1 MNRVEQ
7 TESIPGT
14 TRSPFVVL
22 LVAVAVSMG
31 GNMLTRVAVP
41 WFVLQT
47 TGEPGRVGIAVFFM
61 TLPTVIAGAFGGA
74 LIDRLGFR
82 RTSILA
88 DLASGATIVL
98 IPLLYLTVG
107 LEFWTL
113 LVLVFATAL
122 LDAPGETARFAL
134 LPEVAEPAGISLDR
148 ATSLYDGTV
157 RTARMFGG
165 ASAGILAGLVGA
177 ANALYVNA
185 ATFAV
190 SATLVSLAVP
200 VALRAAA
207 STASSSYWSEI
218 REGLTFLWQHRLVRA
233 LVLLTMLTNMLDY
246 ADFAVIL
253 PVYAD
258 TILDGA
264 FDLGLILG
272 VFGAGAI
279 LGNIAYAALAARLP
293 RQATLVVSFL
303 IVGGPRFLVL
313 AAAPPRTVILAT
325 LFASGIFAGALNP
338 ILQAVLLECV
348 PPRMRGRVIGTVKA
362 GAWALIPLGPLAA
375 GYIIDLA
382 GVRPTLVLIAV
393 LYTGAIL
400 FAFLRGHLRELDR
413 PSDQGHFP

>member
-1 MNRVEQ
+1 VTETDARVAPV
-7 TESIPGT
+7 SRAPLL
-14 TRSPFVVL
+14 VL
-22 LVAVAVSMG
+22 LAAVAVSMG

-47 TGEPGRVGIAVFFM
+47 TGDPGRVGIAVFFM

-74 LIDRLGFR
+74 LIDRLGLR
-82 RTSILA
+82 RTSIIA
-88 DLASGATIVL
+88 DVASGATIVL

-134 LPEVAEPAGISLDR
+134 LPDVAESAGVALDR
-148 ATSLYDGTV
+148 VTSVYDGVV
-157 RTARMFGG
+157 RSARMVGG

-190 SATLVSLAVP
+190 SAVLVSLAVP
-200 VALRAAA
+200 VAVRSVAPEAA
-207 STASSSYWSEI
+207 TSYWGEI
-218 REGLTFLWQHRLVRA
+218 RDGFAFLWNHRLVRA

-264 FDLGLILG
+264 FDLGLIFG
-272 VFGAGAI
+272 VFGAGAL
-279 LGNIAYAALAARLP
+279 LGNVLYASLAGRLP
-293 RQATLVVSFL
+293 RQATLVVAFL
-303 IVGGPRFLVL
+303 VVAGPRFLVL
-313 AAAPPRTVILAT
+313 AAAPPRLVILAT
-325 LFASGIFAGALNP
+325 LFGCGVFAGALNP
-338 ILQAVLLECV
+338 ILQAVLLERI
-348 PPRMRGRVIGTVKA
+348 PAHMRGRVIGTVRA
-362 GAWALIPLGPLAA
+362 GVWALIPLGPLAG
-375 GYIIDLA
+375 GYVVGLV

-393 LYTGAIL
+393 LYTGVIL
-400 FAFLRGHLRELDR
+400 GAYLRGHLRELDDR
-413 PSDQGHFP
+413 PGRD